1 MASTE
6 LFELFSYQAQPRVW
20 VVGLS
25 ARYLQEP
32 AGADDCADISAF
44 LRHTPPKEPAP
55 LLFPAKQPTTAVK
68 RMDGVLA
75 WAGVE
80 GGGGGRMGEG
90 LLRRDA
96 SSALV
101 TRQLCNSAEAEVGEA
116 VRSPLFT
123 HQPHPLPNTQTLR
136 APRQMRTFSGEL
148 LVLYVASA
156 EQAVRSWGCQ
166 SEKNREDSL
175 LSPRGLSS
183 PRAASCSKGL
193 PPKMLSAPVRS
204 FSARMVSAPA
214 FSWSILM
221 FCSAGL

>member
-148 LVLYVASA
+148 A
-156 EQAVRSWGCQ
+156 
-166 SEKNREDSL
+166 
-175 LSPRGLSS
+175 PF
-183 PRAASCSKGL
+183 SCS
-193 PPKMLSAPVRS
+193 MLHELIRLHL
-204 FSARMVSAPA
+204 
-214 FSWSILM
+214 I
-221 FCSAGL
+221 C